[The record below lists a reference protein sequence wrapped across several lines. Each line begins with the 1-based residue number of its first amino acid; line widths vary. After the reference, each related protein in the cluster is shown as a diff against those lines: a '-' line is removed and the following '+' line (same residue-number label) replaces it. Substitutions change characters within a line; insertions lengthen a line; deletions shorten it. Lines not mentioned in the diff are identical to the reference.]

1 VRVIRVRL
9 KQAGFRTRTVVLV
22 TTRLGPVAY
31 PAEEVAA
38 AYLRRWRTELGLDAL
53 KIVASLEAPRGKSP
67 AMIRRGRFALLVAPN
82 PVCAVRAS
90 AAHEQAVALD
100 RLSFTGSLDARLS
113 FAALSAQA
121 TRRPSAAASGPACP
135 RASPADL
142 VPLRPGRHEP
152 RAVKRRPKSG
162 PRLNRPCCEGRALRH
177 GVRFRR
183 PAKIT

>member
-22 TTRLGPVAY
+22 TTRLDPVAY

-53 KIVASLEAPRGKSP
+53 KIVLSLEAPRGKSP

-90 AAHEQAVALD
+90 AAHEQAGGPGPPEFRGLARRAAQLR
-100 RLSFTGSLDARLS
+100 RLERASDQAAQRRRVWPGLPARLAGRS
-113 FAALSAQA
+113 CPAA
-121 TRRPSAAASGPACP
+121 P
-135 RASPADL
+135 
-142 VPLRPGRHEP
+142 
-152 RAVKRRPKSG
+152 
-162 PRLNRPCCEGRALRH
+162 
-177 GVRFRR
+177 R
-183 PAKIT
+183 PARTARGQTSTQVRSPP